1 MDSNFDVVIVG
12 GGIAGMTAAIYV
24 ARANLTTIILE
35 KGICGGLASWTHTV
49 DNFPSYQSIHGM
61 DLMQKIKDHVESLNV
76 GIEEIAEVNHL
87 ELDILDKIIKT
98 GESTYRGKSIIL
110 ATGRVPIPLPLETDW
125 EDHTHYCSICDGSLY
140 KGKELV
146 VVGGG
151 NSGFDESLYLL
162 SLGVKS
168 IVLVEEMDTCNADE
182 TTQEKAL
189 ATKKITCR
197 TNTRVSAICQ
207 QEGKGNITLE
217 NTKTGSME
225 KIMADGIFVFIGQ
238 SPNTKI
244 LEEKVKL
251 DNFGYIITDAFM
263 HTNIPGV
270 FAAGD
275 VIVKRYRQLT
285 TAMSDGTI
293 AALEAIKYVREKY
306 DGSDL

>member
-1 MDSNFDVVIVG
+1 LDSDFDVVIVG

-35 KGICGGLASWTHTV
+35 KGICGGLANWTNTV
-49 DNFPSYQSIHGM
+49 DNFPSYQSVHGM

-76 GIEEIAEVNHL
+76 GIEEIAEVNYL
-87 ELDILDKIIKT
+87 ELDVPDKIIKT
-98 GESTYRGKSIIL
+98 TEATYKGKSIIL

-125 EDHTHYCSICDGSLY
+125 QDHIHYCSICDGSLY
-140 KGKELV
+140 KGKDLV

-168 IVLVEEMDTCNADE
+168 IVLVEEMDTCSADQ
-182 TTQEKAL
+182 TIQEKAL
-189 ATKKITCR
+189 ATRKITCR
-197 TNTRVSAICQ
+197 TNTRIREICQ
-207 QEGKGNITLE
+207 QEGRGNITLE
-217 NTKTGSME
+217 NTKSRSTE
-225 KIMADGIFVFIGQ
+225 RTMADGIFVFIGQ
-238 SPNTKI
+238 SPNTKFM
-244 LEEKVKL
+244 EGRVKL
-251 DNFGYIITDAFM
+251 DSFGYIITDEFM
-263 HTNIPGV
+263 HTDIPGV

-306 DGSDL
+306 GGRDL

>member
-1 MDSNFDVVIVG
+1 MDSDFDVVIVG

-35 KGICGGLASWTHTV
+35 KGVCGGLANWTNTV
-49 DNFPSYQSIHGM
+49 DNFPSYQSVHGM

-76 GIEEIAEVNHL
+76 GIEEIAEVNYL
-87 ELDILDKIIKT
+87 ELDVPDKIIKT
-98 GESTYRGKSIIL
+98 TEATYKGKSIIL

-125 EDHTHYCSICDGSLY
+125 QDHIHYCSICDGSLY
-140 KGKELV
+140 KGKDLV

-168 IVLVEEMDTCNADE
+168 IVLVEEMDTCSADQ
-182 TTQEKAL
+182 TIQEKAL
-189 ATKKITCR
+189 ATRKITCR
-197 TNTRVSAICQ
+197 TNTRIREICQ
-207 QEGKGNITLE
+207 QEGRGNITLE
-217 NTKTGSME
+217 NTKSRSTE
-225 KIMADGIFVFIGQ
+225 RTMADGIFVFIGQ
-238 SPNTKI
+238 SPNTKFM
-244 LEEKVKL
+244 EGRVKL
-251 DNFGYIITDAFM
+251 DSFGYIITDEFM
-263 HTNIPGV
+263 HTDIPGV

-293 AALEAIKYVREKY
+293 AALEAIRYVREKY
-306 DGSDL
+306 DGRDL

>member
-1 MDSNFDVVIVG
+1 
-12 GGIAGMTAAIYV
+12 MTAAIYV

-35 KGICGGLASWTHTV
+35 KGICGGLANWTNTV
-49 DNFPSYQSIHGM
+49 DNFPSYQSVHGM

-87 ELDILDKIIKT
+87 ELDVPDKIIKT
-98 GESTYRGKSIIL
+98 TEATYKGKSIIL

-125 EDHTHYCSICDGSLY
+125 QDHTHYCSICDGSLY
-140 KGKELV
+140 KGKDLV

-168 IVLVEEMDTCNADE
+168 IVLVEEMDTCSADQ
-182 TTQEKAL
+182 TIQEKAL
-189 ATKKITCR
+189 ATRKITCR
-197 TNTRVSAICQ
+197 TNTRIREICQ
-207 QEGKGNITLE
+207 QEGRGNITLE
-217 NTKTGSME
+217 NTKSRSTE
-225 KIMADGIFVFIGQ
+225 RTMADGIFVFIGQ
-238 SPNTKI
+238 SPNTKFM
-244 LEEKVKL
+244 EGRVKL
-251 DNFGYIITDAFM
+251 DSFGYIITDEFM
-263 HTNIPGV
+263 HTDIPGV

-293 AALEAIKYVREKY
+293 AALEAIRYVREKY
-306 DGSDL
+306 DGRDL

>member
-1 MDSNFDVVIVG
+1 MDSDFDVVIVG

-35 KGICGGLASWTHTV
+35 KGICGGLANWTNTV
-49 DNFPSYQSIHGM
+49 DNFPSYQSVHGM

-87 ELDILDKIIKT
+87 ELDVPDKIIKT
-98 GESTYRGKSIIL
+98 TEATYKGKSIIL

-125 EDHTHYCSICDGSLY
+125 QDHIHYCSICDGSLY
-140 KGKELV
+140 KGKDLV

-168 IVLVEEMDTCNADE
+168 IVLVEEMDTCSADQ
-182 TTQEKAL
+182 TIQEKAL
-189 ATKKITCR
+189 ATRKITCR
-197 TNTRVSAICQ
+197 TNTRIREICQ
-207 QEGKGNITLE
+207 QEGRGNITLE
-217 NTKTGSME
+217 NTKSRSTE
-225 KIMADGIFVFIGQ
+225 RTMADGIFVFIGQ
-238 SPNTKI
+238 SPNTKFM
-244 LEEKVKL
+244 EGRVKL
-251 DNFGYIITDAFM
+251 DSFGYIITDEFM
-263 HTNIPGV
+263 HTDIPGV

-306 DGSDL
+306 GGRDL

>member
-1 MDSNFDVVIVG
+1 LDSDFDVVIVG

-35 KGICGGLASWTHTV
+35 KGICGGLANWTNTV
-49 DNFPSYQSIHGM
+49 DNFPSYQSVHGM

-76 GIEEIAEVNHL
+76 GIEEIAEVNYL
-87 ELDILDKIIKT
+87 ELDVPDKIIKT
-98 GESTYRGKSIIL
+98 TEATYKGKSIIL
-110 ATGRVPIPLPLETDW
+110 ATGRVPLPLPLETDW
-125 EDHTHYCSICDGSLY
+125 QDHIHYCSICDGSLY
-140 KGKELV
+140 KGKDLV

-168 IVLVEEMDTCNADE
+168 IVLVEEMDTCSADQ
-182 TTQEKAL
+182 TIQEKAL
-189 ATKKITCR
+189 ATRKITCR
-197 TNTRVSAICQ
+197 TNTRIREICQ
-207 QEGKGNITLE
+207 QEGRGNITLE
-217 NTKTGSME
+217 NTKSRSTE
-225 KIMADGIFVFIGQ
+225 RTMADGIFVFIGQ
-238 SPNTKI
+238 SPNTKFM
-244 LEEKVKL
+244 EGRVKL
-251 DNFGYIITDAFM
+251 DSFGYIITDEFM
-263 HTNIPGV
+263 HTDIPGV

-306 DGSDL
+306 DGRDL